1 MSQNRKLLIFICLLI
16 SAINSLPAVNAQTL
30 VKTNS
35 ATTTYQ
41 VTPFNLVI
49 LARHGYFQ
57 QQGIPG
63 HLALSAAYNLGRI
76 TALDIVRAAVQV
88 NRISSEYLSDRSF
101 LKAVT
106 AQLEILLKIY

>member
-63 HLALSAAYNLGRI
+63 HLGRI
-76 TALDIVRAAVQV
+76 TAFDLVRAAVQA
-88 NRISSEYLSDRSF
+88 NRISNKYLSDRSF